1 MPNIDP
7 ALFKAILDAGGW
19 VACSIVLTGVLFA
32 IVRGLLVPG
41 SLYKREVDRADTA
54 TNQLERQN
62 DLGEKLTTQV
72 ETLVQLV
79 GDVLGARGGR
89 RA

>member
-1 MPNIDP
+1 MPIDP
-7 ALFKAILDAGGW
+7 AIFKAVLDAGGW
-19 VACSIVLTGVLFA
+19 VACSVVLTGVLFA
-32 IVRGLLVPG
+32 IIKGYLVPG

-62 DLGEKLTTQV
+62 DLGETLTAQV
-72 ETLVQLV
+72 ETLIQLV
-79 GDVLGARGGR
+79 ADVLGARGR